1 MIDKIQLTATE
12 HPLITLTNNKLD
24 KTDNYWRVY
33 YTRQGA
39 GVLYEAVGGCIIRGR
54 DYLSFASTCGHR
66 RFLMESVLLIVFV
79 SCVVY
84 ISYLYPA
91 RMAFKTI
98 LCTKKYYTSHS
109 LKIPIVI

>member
-79 SCVVY
+79 SCVVLCFVCLRPV
-84 ISYLYPA
+84 SCVANVA
-91 RMAFKTI
+91 RVSELSI
-98 LCTKKYYTSHS
+98 LDCPSVFTN
-109 LKIPIVI
+109 V